1 MKFILK
7 SLIFLL
13 ISIPATAL
21 DFNKV
26 YKIKTFSSA
35 ILEMND
41 TNLVDQENAENL
53 IENIENL
60 DSALTEKSNEI
71 TKQNRN
77 RKTQKFKGAE
87 EIFDD
92 YSASVVY
99 IENIKNNIPL
109 GFGSGFVVNH
119 KGLKIVTN
127 WHVIEGN
134 DKLVGYLKP
143 NDFEKIT
150 NGEYLHN
157 KEDQFIAE
165 VINFNKKK
173 DLALLK
179 VSKLPL
185 KLKPVKYGKFEK
197 VKIGETLFAI
207 GHPEGL
213 LWTFNS
219 GMVSQIRPNYKW
231 NYRGSRHN
239 ANVIQ
244 IQVPINPGNSGGP
257 LFNKNMELVGVNTFT
272 AEGENLNFAIA
283 VDDVVSFLKEKP
295 KKIKKTKNN
304 KWIKKKDKGSTW
316 IKKKEKKNKSDGS
329 IDLSNAKEADINKAY
344 KDALSSAGVVT
355 YYGDGGKLNNIP
367 TSQWKDLNIGL
378 GFTSIY
384 NEGFVG
390 IVTGDP
396 RFALQISG
404 SNDLSNFIDLNMI
417 LRNSLN
423 IYFFLFF
430 CSL

>member
-1 MKFILK
+1 MTKKFLFTCLI
-7 SLIFLL
+7 LIF
-13 ISIPATAL
+13 ISSGVYAF

-26 YKIKTFSSA
+26 YNIKTFSSA
-35 ILEMND
+35 KLEMND
-41 TNLVDQENAENL
+41 TNLVDPENAENL
-53 IENIENL
+53 TENIENL
-60 DSALTEKSNEI
+60 DSALTDKGNEI

-99 IENIKNNIPL
+99 IENIKNNTPL
-109 GFGSGFVVNH
+109 GFGSGFIVNH

-134 DKLVGYLKP
+134 DKLVVYLKP

-283 VDDVVSFLKEKP
+283 VDDVINFLKEKP

-316 IKKKEKKNKSDGS
+316 IKKKDKKNKTDGS
-329 IDLSNAKEADINKAY
+329 IDLSNAKEVDLNDNGVIDGWLIDENNNGIYEIAYGDSDENGIIDVLVMDKNENKIYEWTFFDSDEDGNPNKAEY
-344 KDALSSAGVVT
+344 DKDE
-355 YYGDGGKLNNIP
+355 DGK
-367 TSQWKDLNIGL
+367 
-378 GFTSIY
+378 
-384 NEGFVG
+384 
-390 IVTGDP
+390 
-396 RFALQISG
+396 
-404 SNDLSNFIDLNMI
+404 IDVIAYDYDQDGEWDKFENT
-417 LRNSLN
+417 
-423 IYFFLFF
+423 
-430 CSL
+430 

>member
-1 MKFILK
+1 MTKKFLFTCLI
-7 SLIFLL
+7 LIF
-13 ISIPATAL
+13 ISSGVYAF

-26 YKIKTFSSA
+26 YNIKTFSSA
-35 ILEMND
+35 KLEMND
-41 TNLVDQENAENL
+41 TNLVDPENAENL
-53 IENIENL
+53 TENIENL
-60 DSALTEKSNEI
+60 DSTLTDKGNEI

-99 IENIKNNIPL
+99 IENIKNNTPL
-109 GFGSGFVVNH
+109 GFGSGFIVNH

-134 DKLVGYLKP
+134 DKLVVYLKP

-316 IKKKEKKNKSDGS
+316 IKKKEKKKKSDGS
-329 IDLSNAKEADINKAY
+329 IDLSNAKEVDINNNGTIDGWLIDENNNGIYEIA
-344 KDALSSAGVVT
+344 
-355 YYGDGGKLNNIP
+355 YGDTDENGII
-367 TSQWKDLNIGL
+367 DLLVMDKNENKIYE
-378 GFTSIY
+378 FT
-384 NEGFVG
+384 
-390 IVTGDP
+390 
-396 RFALQISG
+396 
-404 SNDLSNFIDLNMI
+404 FIDSDEDGNP
-417 LRNSLN
+417 N
-423 IYFFLFF
+423 IAKYDKNEDGKDDVIAYDYDQDGEWDKFENI
-430 CSL
+430 